1 MKLDEID
8 KIRQDIDEKIKELE
22 SKEHPNLSLINSL
35 KAKKAMLKH
44 NIVLK

>member
-1 MKLDEID
+1 MGAELEKTKQEID
-8 KIRQDIDEKIKELE
+8 NKIKELE
-22 SKEHPNLSLINSL
+22 SREHPNLSLINSL

>member
-1 MKLDEID
+1 MGAELEKTKQEID
-8 KIRQDIDEKIKELE
+8 NKIKELE
-22 SKEHPNLSLINSL
+22 NREHPNLSLINSL